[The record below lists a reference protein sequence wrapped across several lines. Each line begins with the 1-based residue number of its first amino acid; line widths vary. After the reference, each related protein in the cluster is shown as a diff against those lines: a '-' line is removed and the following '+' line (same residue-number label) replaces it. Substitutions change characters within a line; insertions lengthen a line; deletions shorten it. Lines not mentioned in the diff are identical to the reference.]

1 MQRPGGIFDES
12 ASGAA
17 YLFHYGCGLWDY
29 RCDPLFCDTDRGR
42 RLRRNVFVFGCFGL
56 VYGIYDKIEKRIF
69 PLVREN
75 RKEDER
81 EDLVMLFCIRSFFD

>member
-1 MQRPGGIFDES
+1 MQRPVGIFDES
-12 ASGAA
+12 ASCGA

-29 RCDPLFCDTDRGR
+29 RCDPLFCDTDRGC
-42 RLRRNVFVFGCFGL
+42 RLRRNVFIFGCFGL

-69 PLVREN
+69 PFVREN